1 MPRQFKQARLINKLK
16 MTEAAEKLGISQP
29 TLSAWEGERKSPSI
43 DGLEKMSVLYG
54 VTTDFLLGRSEQG
67 ISVQSVPIAPET
79 LPIFHGKPVWSA
91 EYGWMLVDAGNH
103 TLLLPNG
110 QTVPF
115 ADAQKLFT
123 LPQLFSEPS
132 LPSGKPLILSYL
144 RSSNLLRYGWNPF
157 LQTQICGLNCG
168 AGIRS
173 KSILSKMS
181 MGIGFIWIPI
191 EQNGLPF
198 ILNSNEESTDTRY
211 NIRHRCICCLR
222 F

>member
-1 MPRQFKQARLINKLK
+1 MPRQFKQARLINNLK

-115 ADAQKLFT
+115 ADAKRLFT

-132 LPSGKPLILSYL
+132 LPSGRPLILSEIQQCTRIWLEPISPDSDLRTELRGWYQVKKHFVQNEYGNRFYL
-144 RSSNLLRYGWNPF
+144 DTYGAKWLAFYP
-157 LQTQICGLNCG
+157 
-168 AGIRS
+168 
-173 KSILSKMS
+173 
-181 MGIGFIWIPI
+181 
-191 EQNGLPF
+191 EQQ
-198 ILNSNEESTDTRY
+198 
-211 NIRHRCICCLR
+211 
-222 F
+222 

>member
-43 DGLEKMSVLYG
+43 DGLEKMSDLYG

-67 ISVQSVPIAPET
+67 ISVQSIPVAPET
-79 LPIFHGKPVWSA
+79 LPVFHGKPVWSA

-103 TLLLPNG
+103 TLMLSNG

-115 ADAQKLFT
+115 ADAKRLFT

-132 LPSGKPLILSYL
+132 LPSGKPLTLSEIQQFTRIWLEPISPDSDLRNELRGWYQVKKHFVQNEYGNRFYL
-144 RSSNLLRYGWNPF
+144 DTYGAKWLAFYP
-157 LQTQICGLNCG
+157 
-168 AGIRS
+168 
-173 KSILSKMS
+173 
-181 MGIGFIWIPI
+181 
-191 EQNGLPF
+191 EQQ
-198 ILNSNEESTDTRY
+198 
-211 NIRHRCICCLR
+211 
-222 F
+222 